1 MNKIIF
7 LLLSISFLSCN
18 SKAQNNASEKEPE
31 KQQEKVNPKLTGKQ
45 IVAGL
50 EKLNFFNLTEKE
62 DLKET
67 KTEFERSYNEQ
78 HFFEGEMKGESL
90 IFTDN
95 RFYIIDCETLFEV
108 GGLIQYLETVKKTF
122 DKLNLK
128 LKISDEFNNQTEKHW
143 THKIKLNGKEYLA
156 YDNDFGEND
165 WGISFVNFIE
175 MLNDQLKLQH
185 SNEQFYPISS
195 GNDGKMVLLTKEQF
209 EFVKAN
215 YPNDKEHPKEINDW
229 KKGYGL

>member
-1 MNKIIF
+1 MFSF
-7 LLLSISFLSCN
+7 LFLSCN
-18 SKAQNNASEKEPE
+18 SKAQNYVPVKEPE
-31 KQQEKVNPKLTGKQ
+31 KHSEIVKNKLKGSQ
-45 IVAGL
+45 IIVEL
-50 EKLNFFNLTEKE
+50 DKLNFFNLTEKR

-67 KTEFERSYNEQ
+67 KAEFEKSYNELN
-78 HFFEGEMKGESL
+78 FFEGKMKGESV

-95 RFYIIDCETLFEV
+95 RFYFIDCETLFEG
-108 GGLIQYLETVKKTF
+108 GGLIQYLETVKKSF

-143 THKIKLNGKEYLA
+143 THKIKLNRKEYIA

-165 WGISFVNFIE
+165 WGISFVYFIE
-175 MLNDQLKLQH
+175 MLNDQLKLQK
-185 SNEQFYPISS
+185 SNERFYPINS

-209 EFVKAN
+209 EFIRTN

-229 KKGYGL
+229 KNGYGL